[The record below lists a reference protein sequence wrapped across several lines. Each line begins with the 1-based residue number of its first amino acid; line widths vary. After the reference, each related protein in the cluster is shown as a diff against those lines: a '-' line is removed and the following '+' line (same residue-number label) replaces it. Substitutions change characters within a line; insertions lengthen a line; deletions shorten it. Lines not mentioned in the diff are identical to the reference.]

1 MARNGK
7 EALAILKETNVD
19 LVVSDIMMPEMD
31 GYSRNDGYFAQR
43 QRIYRTSG
51 YRNSKEPAGTY
62 FLYRHTGRNHVY
74 EPFEF
79 LSENQR
85 NFRYVAQ
92 RLPEDNPFEDGCRIA
107 FTNKN
112 TGSTKSTIGR
122 FQFFFLISRNVLK
135 KQFGVPPK
143 EFLNNAK
150 NNAGNKSSEIVT

>member
-1 MARNGK
+1 MTSIRLGRLHRKTFLCTTFEDSNRQSVAK
-7 EALAILKETNVD
+7 PSETT
-19 LVVSDIMMPEMD
+19 ETFRFFTF

-107 FTNKN
+107 FTTRIPDQRNLR
-112 TGSTKSTIGR
+112 IGR
-122 FQFFFLISRNVLK
+122 VQFFFL
-135 KQFGVPPK
+135 FH
-143 EFLNNAK
+143 EMF
-150 NNAGNKSSEIVT
+150 

>member
-1 MARNGK
+1 
-7 EALAILKETNVD
+7 
-19 LVVSDIMMPEMD
+19 MD

-51 YRNSKEPAGTY
+51 YRNSKEPAGTD

-85 NFRYVAQ
+85 DLRYVAQ

-107 FTNKN
+107 FYNRN
-112 TGSTKSTIGR
+112 TGSTKSTNWIGSVLL
-122 FQFFFLISRNVLK
+122 LISRNVLK
-135 KQFGVPPK
+135 NNSGVPPK

-150 NNAGNKSSEIVT
+150 TMPEINLSEIVTRT